1 MTKILPTI
9 GPITQD
15 VNKLKFIQKISD
27 YVRLNGAHNNV
38 NWHKKISNN
47 VKKIN
52 PNTNILLD
60 FPGVKP
66 RTDNEKEINIKK
78 NQIVIFYFKKFKKK
92 LNYLHIKIT
101 NPFPKLQKKLKYFSV
116 SDGKYKFKMIK
127 IDKNFIIAKSEIS
140 FVLGKQKGVNFPL
153 SIYDE
158 KNQLKKY
165 LGFFK
170 KSKQIKYDAI
180 GLSYVQ
186 SSNLIKNFK
195 KRKINKI
202 IISKIENLSGLK
214 NIKEISEVSDAI
226 MIDRGDLSAEIG
238 EMNLYRAIKKISEV
252 TKSQDKPL
260 IMATEN
266 LDSMIIGNSISSP
279 TKSEIISLE
288 ISRDLGADRI
298 MLSDETATSKNWRGI
313 LDWLSKFLIS
323 KNVPISKSS
332 KKYEIFWDSI
342 SKFEGL
348 PLVLFT
354 KKGYALKKIKNFN
367 FESLYIFTENKKIK
381 DIYSLKEKVT
391 CKKIKNFKV
400 NDNSFIFENIKK
412 FKDEVFKVN
421 DIALLININ
430 NPKKDSRAN
439 SLTLISK
446 KDFN

>member
-38 NWHKKISNN
+38 NWHKKISNKL
-47 VKKIN
+47 KKIN

-127 IDKNFIIAKSEIS
+127 IDKNFVIAKSEIS

-323 KNVPISKSS
+323 KNVPIC
-332 KKYEIFWDSI
+332 
-342 SKFEGL
+342 
-348 PLVLFT
+348 P
-354 KKGYALKKIKNFN
+354 
-367 FESLYIFTENKKIK
+367 
-381 DIYSLKEKVT
+381 
-391 CKKIKNFKV
+391 
-400 NDNSFIFENIKK
+400 
-412 FKDEVFKVN
+412 
-421 DIALLININ
+421 
-430 NPKKDSRAN
+430 
-439 SLTLISK
+439 
-446 KDFN
+446 